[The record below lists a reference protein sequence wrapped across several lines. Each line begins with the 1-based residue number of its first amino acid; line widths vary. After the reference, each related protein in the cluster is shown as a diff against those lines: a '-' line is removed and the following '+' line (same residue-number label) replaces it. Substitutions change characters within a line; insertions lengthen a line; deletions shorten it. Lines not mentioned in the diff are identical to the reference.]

1 MGSVLVLAIA
11 IAAIALYF
19 VPSLVAASRKHNNSG
34 AIAVLNIFLGW
45 TVLGWIVALI
55 WSMTDNV
62 KKAEW
67 DEYADDGTDDR
78 YSIWR

>member
-1 MGSVLVLAIA
+1 VLLLALA
-11 IAAIALYF
+11 VALYF
-19 VPSLVAASRKHNNSG
+19 IPWIVAASRGHNNVG
-34 AIAVLNIFLGW
+34 AIAVLNILLGW
-45 TVLGWIVALI
+45 TVAGWIAAMV

-62 KKAEW
+62 KTKEF